1 MTAKVQH
8 SIEALQIKM
17 EISESRR
24 KSQRQKI
31 LFTNKNK
38 QHRKLKN
45 MKERKNKERK
55 TKDSENFTYHMTFS
69 CGNKARGK

>member
-38 QHRKLKN
+38 QHRKKA
-45 MKERKNKERK
+45 KEHERKK
-55 TKDSENFTYHMTFS
+55 
-69 CGNKARGK
+69 